1 MRNNMEDIKD
11 FIKNEASK
19 NNINL
24 SEKEIELFYLYMNN
38 LIEWNQKINLTA
50 IKEEKEIVIK
60 HFMDSIVIKDEI
72 VGSRVLDLGSG
83 AGFPGIPLKIVN
95 DKLEVTLLD
104 AVNKKVNFM
113 NDTIEKIKLKNIVA
127 IHARAEE
134 LAHDE
139 KYREKYD
146 IVVSRA
152 VSNMTTLVEYM
163 LPFLKK
169 GGKCICL
176 KGPDVDNELE
186 DAKNAIRILGGKIE
200 KKMQYD
206 LNGNGRS
213 LIVILKEKHTE
224 QIYPRKQGKP
234 IKEPLK

>member
-1 MRNNMEDIKD
+1 MEDIKE
-11 FIKNEASK
+11 FIKNEAEK

-24 SEKEIELFYLYMNN
+24 SEKEVESFYLYMRN

-50 IKEEKEIVIK
+50 IKEEKEIVVK
-60 HFMDSIVIKDEI
+60 HFIDSIVIKDEI
-72 VGSRVLDLGSG
+72 EGNKMLDLGSG

-95 DKLEVTLLD
+95 NDLEVTLLD

-113 NDTIEKIKLKNIVA
+113 NDTIEKINLKNIVA
-127 IHARAEE
+127 IHGRAEDF
-134 LAHDE
+134 AHDE

-163 LPFLKK
+163 LPFLKN

-186 DAKNAIRILGGKIE
+186 NAKNAIRILGGKIE
-200 KKMQYD
+200 KKIDYN

>member
-1 MRNNMEDIKD
+1 MEDIKD
-11 FIKNEASK
+11 FIKNEAKK

-24 SEKEIELFYLYMNN
+24 SEKEIELFYFYMNN

-60 HFMDSIVIKDEI
+60 HFIDSIIIKDEI
-72 VGSRVLDLGSG
+72 VGNKVMDLGSG
-83 AGFPGIPLKIVN
+83 AGFPGIPLKIIN
-95 DKLEVTLLD
+95 DRLEVTLLD

-113 NDTIEKIKLKNIVA
+113 NDTIEKIKLKNIIA
-127 IHARAEE
+127 IHGRAEE
-134 LAHDE
+134 LGHDE

-163 LPFLKK
+163 LPFVKK

-186 DAKNAIRILGGKIE
+186 EAKKAIRILGGKIE
-200 KKMQYD
+200 KKITYD
-206 LNGNGRS
+206 LDGNGRS
-213 LIVILKEKHTE
+213 LIVILKEKCTE

>member
-1 MRNNMEDIKD
+1 MEDIKD

-38 LIEWNQKINLTA
+38 LIEWNHKINLTA

>member
-1 MRNNMEDIKD
+1 MEDIKE

>member
-1 MRNNMEDIKD
+1 MEDIKD

-24 SEKEIELFYLYMNN
+24 SEKEIELFYLHMNN

-234 IKEPLK
+234 IKEPLI

>member
-1 MRNNMEDIKD
+1 MEDIKD

>member
-1 MRNNMEDIKD
+1 MEDIKD

-234 IKEPLK
+234 IKEPLI

>member
-1 MRNNMEDIKD
+1 MEDIKD

-234 IKEPLK
+234 IKEPLL

>member
-1 MRNNMEDIKD
+1 MEDIKN
-11 FIKNEASK
+11 FIKGEAKK

-24 SEKEIELFYLYMNN
+24 SENQIKLFYLYMNN
-38 LIEWNQKINLTA
+38 LIEWNEKINLTA
-50 IKEEKEIVIK
+50 IKEEKDIVVK
-60 HFMDSIVIKDEI
+60 HFIDSIVIKDEI
-72 VGSRVLDLGSG
+72 VGSKMLDLGSG
-83 AGFPGIPLKIVN
+83 AGFPGIPLKIIN
-95 DKLEVTLLD
+95 NKLEVTLLD

-113 NDTIEKIKLKNIVA
+113 NDTIEKLSLKDIIA
-127 IHARAEE
+127 IHSRAED

-163 LPFLKK
+163 VPFLKK

-176 KGPDVDNELE
+176 KGPDVDKELE
-186 DAKNAIRILGGKIE
+186 EAKNAIRLLGGKIE
-200 KKMQYD
+200 KKIQYE